1 LGKIEDAVRRLEEL
15 HIPYELVRCKPAETM
30 EMLTEIGLEQKGI
43 IGKNLFLRDAK
54 GLRHFL
60 VFVYGDKK
68 VDLAALKEKI
78 GSTRLS
84 FGSAERLESHL
95 GLLKGSVSPL
105 GVLYNLDADVEI
117 VFDRDFIGC
126 PSVGVHP
133 NDNTGV
139 VWLSF
144 EDLVRF
150 VEANGNPISYIN
162 L

>member
-1 LGKIEDAVRRLEEL
+1 LDKIEDAVRRLEEL
-15 HIPYELVRCKPAETM
+15 HIPYELVRCRPAETM
-30 EMLTEIGLEQKGI
+30 EELAEIGLDPKGV

-54 GLRHFL
+54 GHRHFL
-60 VFVYGDKK
+60 VFVHGDKK
-68 VDLAALKEKI
+68 VDLDALKEKI

-95 GLLKGSVSPL
+95 GLSKGSVSPL
-105 GVLYNLDADVEI
+105 GVLYNTNADVEV
-117 VFDRDFIGC
+117 VFDRDFLGC
-126 PSVGVHP
+126 PCVGVHP
-133 NDNTGV
+133 NDNSGM

-150 VEANGNPISYIN
+150 VTANGNPVTYIS

>member
-1 LGKIEDAVRRLEEL
+1 MDKIGDVVLRLGEL
-15 HIPYELVRCKPAETM
+15 SIPYELVRCKPADTM
-30 EMLTEIGLEQKGI
+30 EKLTEIGLEQKGV

-54 GLRHFL
+54 GYRHFL

-95 GLLKGSVSPL
+95 GLSKGSVSPL
-105 GVLYNLDADVEI
+105 GVIYNPNADVEFF
-117 VFDRDFIGC
+117 FDRDFLGC
-126 PSVGVHP
+126 PCVGVHP

-150 VEANGNPISYIN
+150 VTANGNPISYIN